1 MELERYKALLCAIDT
16 GSLSSAA
23 EKLGYTP
30 SGISRMMAALE
41 EENGFSLLLRC
52 REGVRPTPECE
63 RMLPVIREMLYSGEA
78 CRQLAARIRGMET
91 GTVVV
96 GTAYSAYYVWLSKVI
111 SEFHLQ
117 YPSIQVQICSGYS
130 TQLVSMMIERQL
142 DLCIISR
149 REGDYEWLPIE
160 EDPLVAWVPETHRL
174 SKLDAVPVGAF
185 ETEPYI
191 DTYPGMDVDN
201 ARLFREYKVQPN
213 TQFSTMD
220 SYATYSMVE
229 AGLGISMNNRLNGQD
244 WTGGVKILPLEPPKT
259 IEIGMASLKN
269 AAPAAR
275 RLVTFVQEELRVKRD
290 ADAPSSFFLEKLPK
304 TSRNT
309 KNAATLYKKGID
321 E

>member
-41 EENGFSLLLRC
+41 EENGFPLLIRR
-52 REGVRPTPECE
+52 REGVYPTPDCE
-63 RMLPVIREMLYSGEA
+63 RLLTAIREMIYAGET
-78 CRQLAARIRGMET
+78 CRQLAARIRGLEI
-91 GTVVV
+91 GTVTV

-111 SEFHLQ
+111 SEFHLE
-117 YPSIQVQICSGYS
+117 YPEIQVQIRSGYS
-130 TQLVSMMIERQL
+130 TRLLSMMAQRQM
-142 DLCIISR
+142 DLCIISK

-160 EDPLVAWVPETHRL
+160 EDPMVAWVPENHHL
-174 SKLDAVPVGAF
+174 SKLDAVPMKAF
-185 ETEPYI
+185 EIEPYI

-201 ARLFREYKVQPN
+201 ARLFRECKIRPN

-229 AGLGISMNNRLNGQD
+229 AGLGISMNNRLNGQG
-244 WTGGVKILPLEPPKT
+244 WTGGVRILPLDPPKT
-259 IEIGMASLKN
+259 MEIGIAFPQN

-275 RLVTFVQEELRVKRD
+275 RFAAFVEQELGKR
-290 ADAPSSFFLEKLPK
+290 
-304 TSRNT
+304 
-309 KNAATLYKKGID
+309 
-321 E
+321 